1 MLLWTS
7 GAARTPASV
16 SGVLTAAI
24 PPTATD
30 SLSPLANQRPGPR
43 RPVGLS
49 RGLVCSWRP
58 GSQPPNT
65 AKLDGLA
72 GFTCAQGPGTT
83 PRRGMDVRDRHDA
96 GARYHRVGLGGRPPL
111 AASVP
116 GRLRA
121 GTVLIARGKFSI
133 VIAAL
138 GAITADGAELGAMA
152 AAYVLLTAMAGP
164 VAAKYADR
172 LGAAVSRRVSPDRGH
187 LSR

>member
-1 MLLWTS
+1 MDLRRGTDPGQRVRGPHRRNPAHGYGFAVATGESATWPKTAG
-7 GAARTPASV
+7 GALAGA
-16 SGVLTAAI
+16 GVL
-24 PPTATD
+24 
-30 SLSPLANQRPGPR
+30 LA
-43 RPVGLS
+43 
-49 RGLVCSWRP
+49 P

-72 GFTCAQGPGTT
+72 GFTCAQGLGTT

-121 GTVLIARGKFSI
+121 GTVLITRGKFSI

-138 GAITADGAELGAMA
+138 GAILADGAELGAMA